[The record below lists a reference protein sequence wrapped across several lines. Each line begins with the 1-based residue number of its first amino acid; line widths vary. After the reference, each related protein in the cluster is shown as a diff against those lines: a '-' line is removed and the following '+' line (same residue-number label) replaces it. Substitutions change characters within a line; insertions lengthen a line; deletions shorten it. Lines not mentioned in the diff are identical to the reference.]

1 MNKVM
6 AIILNYNSLDDTS
19 KCLNYLQKQQGV
31 DLKVCIVD
39 NGSTEDKKE
48 EIENLTNDQNTFVI
62 FNQENKGYSSGNNKG
77 LKKAIEENCDYAL
90 IINPDVEIR
99 DADYVSKL
107 AEVMS
112 EDKTIAVAG
121 TNIIN
126 ADGKKQNPLR
136 EPYFIE
142 ELLWPVGFA
151 KNKFG
156 KELPF
161 VKKNAKSGCCKKLS
175 GCCFMI
181 DLDFVQDIGFFD
193 EGTFLYSEESILA
206 AAVRDKGMIEYYCSD
221 IIAYHM
227 HIASEKGDKSDRM
240 KIFYK
245 SRRYFINN
253 YGLYGKLGDKIVDKV
268 LKFRQRRSN

>member
-6 AIILNYNSLDDTS
+6 AIILNYNSYDDTF
-19 KCLNYLQKQQGV
+19 KCLNFLQKQKGV
-31 DLKVCIVD
+31 DLNVCIVD
-39 NGSTEDKKE
+39 NGSTDDKEK
-48 EIENLTNDQNTFVI
+48 IESLKDNQNIFAI
-62 FNQENKGYSSGNNKG
+62 FNSDNKGYSSGNNKG
-77 LKKAIEENCDYAL
+77 LEKAIEEKCDYAL

-99 DADYVSKL
+99 DEDYISKL

-126 ADGKKQNPLR
+126 VEGKHQNPLR
-136 EPYFIE
+136 EPYFVE
-142 ELLWPVGFA
+142 ELFWPIGFA
-151 KNKFG
+151 KKKYG

-181 DLDFVQDIGFFD
+181 DLDFAEDIGFFD

-206 AAVRDKGMIEYYCSD
+206 ASVRNKGLIEYYYSE
-221 IIAYHM
+221 ITAYHM
-227 HIASEKGDKSDRM
+227 HIASKKGDKNNRM
-240 KIFYK
+240 QSFYN

-253 YGLYGKLGDKIVDKV
+253 YGLYGKLGDKIIDKV